1 MSMTLETA
9 HCFAADLGGTKL
21 AAAIADARGRIV
33 AELTEPTDPRGG
45 AHVAEQI
52 ASCADRLA
60 QAVGIEAARVRHV
73 MVGVPGA
80 IDPLTGG
87 LSLTPNIAG
96 LQDFDVLGFL
106 RGRFGPDVAIEND
119 VNLAVL
125 GEQALGCASRCRSAA
140 FLALGTGA
148 GLGLLIDG
156 KLFRGAHGSA
166 GEIADLPIGRDPLSQ
181 TGSVPGSFELEVGS
195 LAILDRYRRQGGT
208 AAVTVRDIFRL
219 LEEGDEVA
227 AAVLDTTARW
237 VALAVATLQS
247 LLDLELIVFG
257 GSIGVRPEL
266 YERVRRVLP
275 ALFSRPVTI
284 APSQLGDRAGLI
296 GAVWAAAQALR
307 LHQESAQCAV
317 ATADRHAAREGS
329 AECRPG
335 E

>member
-1 MSMTLETA
+1 MTLETA

-21 AAAIADARGRIV
+21 AAAMADARGRIV

-45 AHVAEQI
+45 AYVAEQI
-52 ASCADRLA
+52 AACAEKLA
-60 QAVGIEAARVRHV
+60 QAVGIEATRVRHI

-80 IDPLTGG
+80 IDPLTGRV
-87 LSLTPNIAG
+87 SLTPNIVG
-96 LQDFDVLGFL
+96 LQDFDVLGYL
-106 RGRFGPDVAIEND
+106 RGRFGPDVGIEND
-119 VNLAVL
+119 VNLAML
-125 GEQALGCASRCRSAA
+125 GEQMLGCASRCRNAA

-156 KLFRGAHGSA
+156 KLFRGARGSA
-166 GEIADLPIGRDPLSQ
+166 GEIADLPIGRDPNSQ
-181 TGSVPGSFELEVGS
+181 TPSVPGSFEL
-195 LAILDRYRRQGGT
+195 QGGT

-219 LEEGDEVA
+219 LEEGDQVA

-247 LLDLELIVFG
+247 LLDLELIVLG
-257 GSIGVRPEL
+257 GSIGVRPEM
-266 YERVRRVLP
+266 YARVQQALP

-296 GAVWAAAQALR
+296 GAVCAAAQALR
-307 LHQESAQCAV
+307 QHQEAAQRA
-317 ATADRHAAREGS
+317 ATSVSRQAARDGS